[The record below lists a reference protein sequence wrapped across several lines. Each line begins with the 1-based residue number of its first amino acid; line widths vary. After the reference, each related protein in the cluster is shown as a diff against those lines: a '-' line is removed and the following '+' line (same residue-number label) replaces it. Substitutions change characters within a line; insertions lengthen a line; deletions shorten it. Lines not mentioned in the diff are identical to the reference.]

1 MVLRTREMRNKK
13 IIKIYITY
21 LLVLLCFMMP
31 TTYAEKD
38 IIFTNEELT
47 FISKYPV
54 ITIGVD
60 PEFMP
65 FEYVDSNGNYTGLA
79 EDYIKRV
86 EEISGLKFQHING
99 VNWQEA
105 YLGAV
110 EKNIDV
116 LPCISKSADREK
128 FFLFSDAYYNF
139 QRVIVVKVGS
149 VIKKQED
156 LENLTIAVQANSS
169 HYGFLKE
176 AGYKDIRTFQTVE
189 KALSAVS
196 TGEVSAFIGNLATTR
211 YVANATGIPSL
222 EYISY
227 TSNQTNGLHFA
238 IRNDWPILQSIINK
252 SLQQITTDERVA
264 IQNKWIGVEE
274 KTDYTSLIRIGLG
287 ASVILLCGFAISFYW
302 IIKLRNEVEKRKQI
316 EKDLMLATR
325 EANEANRIKSD
336 FLARMSHEI
345 RTPLNGIKGMTFL
358 LEHTDINHKQRAH
371 LERIKQASN
380 TMLNIINDIL
390 DFSKVEAGKI
400 DIEYLPF
407 RLDDAIKNVLN
418 IIAYKIE
425 EKELDF
431 TLVREP
437 NLPNAFVGDAKRL
450 EQVLINIL
458 NNGIKFT
465 DTGGITLSLYLVD
478 TSRDKSTVEIS
489 IKDTGI
495 GVAEENI
502 PKLFEAFSQ
511 EDSSITRRFGG
522 TGLGLS
528 ISQNIVKMMGG
539 QIYVES
545 EVGVGT
551 EFCIRLSFDIDHEES
566 SRKKEETE
574 LFQGLKAIIL
584 DKAGTQLNLM
594 HSYLLAFGIQAEM
607 TTSNE
612 QLLHLLETTEE
623 VTGKPYDLII
633 IDYETPE
640 GGADI
645 LHHIIDEN
653 VKISNH
659 PKVMLLLPFLR
670 DDLMEDIDD
679 HHVAISKPVFPST
692 LHDALIQLFDPTE
705 AVDDLIKMNKKDMI
719 EMPKD
724 SAYHVLIVE
733 DNKTNQYIAQS
744 LLQSV
749 GIKVSLASDGAEGIS
764 AFENEKQSLDLIL
777 MDLHMPNVDGYEA
790 TQIIRS
796 KDSQIQIVA
805 LTADAISGIEEKCK
819 AYGFSAFISKP
830 FEPEQFISKVVELI
844 ELNQTDDNEIKL
856 KIIHEEIWDKGLGLK
871 MLGGSE
877 QLFNEVL
884 NIYLIENQNILS
896 ELTECYDSKK
906 YDEAA
911 KLVHKLKSST
921 GTIGATKVQQ
931 IASDLQS
938 AFESKDEGHMKALYP
953 HFQEMFLTLLD
964 QIRNR

>member
-1 MVLRTREMRNKK
+1 MKNTKTLYK
-13 IIKIYITY
+13 YIAHMLIMIS
-21 LLVLLCFMMP
+21 LLMP
-31 TTYAEKD
+31 ISYGEKD

-47 FISKYPV
+47 FINEHPV
-54 ITIGVD
+54 VTIGVD

-65 FEYVDSNGNYTGLA
+65 FEYIDNSGNYTGLA

-86 EEISGLKFQHING
+86 EEISGLKFQHVEG
-99 VNWQEA
+99 LNWQEA

-110 EKNIDV
+110 EKSIDV
-116 LPCISKSADREK
+116 LPCISKSTDREK

-139 QRVIVVKVGS
+139 QRVIVVKEGS
-149 VIKKQED
+149 VIKKQEN
-156 LENLTIAVQANSS
+156 LENLTIGVQANSS
-169 HYGFLKE
+169 HYSYLKE
-176 AGYKDIRTFQTVE
+176 AGYKNLRVYQTVE
-189 KALSAVS
+189 DALSAVS
-196 TGEVSAFIGNLATTR
+196 TGQVSAFIGNLATTR

-227 TSNQTNGLHFA
+227 MSDDINGLHFA
-238 IRNDWPILQSIINK
+238 VRNDWPILQSIINK
-252 SLQQITTDERVA
+252 SLNQITTDERVA
-264 IQNKWIGVEE
+264 IQNKWIGIEE
-274 KTDYTSLIRIGLG
+274 KVDYTGLIKVGVG
-287 ASVILLCGFAISFYW
+287 ATFILLCGFAISFYW

-316 EKDLMLATR
+316 EKDLMVATR

-400 DIEYLPF
+400 DIEHVPF
-407 RLDDAIKNVLN
+407 RLDDVIKNVLN

-425 EKELDF
+425 EKKLDF

-437 NLPNAFVGDAKRL
+437 NLPNAFIGDPKRL
-450 EQVLINIL
+450 EQVLTNIM

-465 DTGGITLSLYLVD
+465 DTGGITLSLYLVESNED
-478 TSRDKSTVEIS
+478 TSTVEIS

-502 PKLFEAFSQ
+502 DKLFEAFSQ
-511 EDSSITRRFGG
+511 EDSTITRRFGG

-545 EVGVGT
+545 QVGLGT
-551 EFCIRLSFDIDHEES
+551 EFCVRLTFDKDHEEAT
-566 SRKKEETE
+566 RKKEEIE

-594 HSYLLAFGIQAEM
+594 HSYLLSFGIQAEM
-607 TTSNE
+607 TTSDE
-612 QLLHLLETTEE
+612 QLLHLLENSEE
-623 VTGKPYDLII
+623 STGKPYDLVI
-633 IDYETPE
+633 IDYDTPE
-640 GGADI
+640 EGPDV
-645 LHHIIDEN
+645 LHGLIDEN
-653 VKISNH
+653 QSISNH
-659 PKVMLLLPFLR
+659 PKVMVLLPFLR
-670 DDLMEDIDD
+670 DDLLEDMDD

-692 LHDALIQLFDPTE
+692 LHDALVQLFDPTQ
-705 AVDDLIKMNKKDMI
+705 AVDDLIKMNKKDMVQ
-719 EMPKD
+719 MV
-724 SAYHVLIVE
+724 SGASYHVLIVE

-749 GIKVSLASDGAEGIS
+749 GLNVSLANDGAEGVS
-764 AFENEKQSLDLIL
+764 AYEDMAHELDLIL
-777 MDLHMPNVDGYEA
+777 MDLHMPNVDGYDA
-790 TQIIRS
+790 TRQIRTQN
-796 KDSQIQIVA
+796 SQIPIVA

-830 FEPEQFISKVVELI
+830 FEPEQFISKVI
-844 ELNQTDDNEIKL
+844 EMIEFNQ
-856 KIIHEEIWDKGLGLK
+856 KIEADSPVAEIHEEIWDKALGLK

-877 QLFNEVL
+877 QLFEEVL
-884 NIYLIENQNILS
+884 NIYMIENKDAIS
-896 ELTECYDSKK
+896 ELNGLYERRDYDS
-906 YDEAA
+906 AG

-931 IASDLQS
+931 IASELQK
-938 AFESKDEGHMKALYP
+938 AFNTEDEGRIKTLYP
-953 HFQEMFLTLLD
+953 HFEELFSTLLL
-964 QIRNR
+964 QIKNRK